1 LAGIEPAGGVCLAGR
16 KTSSIFIFI
25 VSIAYQYQNPE
36 EVRPMMEEER
46 FPAVRKPHHVILEQ
60 RRKLSVS
67 GVEDVERFDESE
79 ISLSTSCGELVIRGE
94 GLRIEKLSLDTGE
107 LGVEGQVNFMG
118 YEEPAPTGGFFGRLF
133 R

>member
-1 LAGIEPAGGVCLAGR
+1 MID
-16 KTSSIFIFI
+16 
-25 VSIAYQYQNPE
+25 E
-36 EVRPMMEEER
+36 EK

-67 GVEDVERFDESE
+67 GVEEVERFDESE
-79 ISLSTSCGELVIRGE
+79 ISLSTSCGGLVIRGE

-107 LGVEGQVNFMG
+107 LGVEGQVSFLG